1 VSRLFS
7 VGGSRQVEARVEV
20 FNLLNNFNWGNP
32 ITGLNSGNF
41 GRIQSMAGDPR
52 ILQFVFKYGF

>member
-7 VGGSRQVEARVEV
+7 WAAAQKVEVRVEM
-20 FNLLNNFNWGNP
+20 FNLFNTFNWGNP
-32 ITGLNSGNF
+32 TTNFRAGNF

-52 ILQFVFKYGF
+52 ILQFGIKYAF